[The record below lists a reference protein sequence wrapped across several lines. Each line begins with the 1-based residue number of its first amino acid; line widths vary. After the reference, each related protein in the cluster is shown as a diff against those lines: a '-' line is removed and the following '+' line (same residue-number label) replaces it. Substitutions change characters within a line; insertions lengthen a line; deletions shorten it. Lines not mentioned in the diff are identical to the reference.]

1 MMGTG
6 MTEKTLIVSKIRNG
20 TVIDH
25 ITGGHALDVL
35 RVLDVN
41 GRDGEV
47 LAIAINVPS
56 RKLGVKDMVKFE
68 GRELESGEVDRIAL
82 LAPKATINI
91 VRDYD
96 VVEKQV
102 VRLPKIL
109 KGIVKC
115 VNPTC
120 ISNSKE
126 TIQSTLYIKQEE
138 PFYAKC
144 HYCGH
149 IMEKDELLKQF

>member
-1 MMGTG
+1 
-6 MTEKTLIVSKIRNG
+6 MTEKTLIVSKIRDG

-25 ITGGHALDVL
+25 ITRGHALDVL

-41 GRDGEV
+41 GKKGET

-56 RKLGVKDMVKFE
+56 RKIGVKDMVKFE
-68 GRELESGEVDRIAL
+68 GRELKSEEVDKIAL
-82 LAPKATINI
+82 LAPNATINI
-91 VRDYD
+91 IREYD

-102 VRLPKIL
+102 VKLPNVL

-126 TIQSTLYIKQEE
+126 PIQSTLTIKQED
-138 PFYAKC
+138 PFLAKC
-144 HYCGH
+144 HYCGYA
-149 IMEKDELLKQF
+149 MEKNDLLKQF